1 MATPM
6 SGQIIA
12 RLRHQAYELHQCQQ
26 LIATVSDRVQT
37 VLDDIQVCTDHASLI
52 DPAVDTL
59 NQRIQTL
66 TEDMDRVYALRNDE
80 HDSYLR
86 EENSRQKRD
95 IAFLHE
101 SIRQAKEQHEAHVN
115 DLSESN
121 KELTQRVEELAKFN
135 DLLRSRTNEMR
146 QEYES
151 AIIDN
156 VDLKNTVK
164 TLQSTPA
171 FNVVAN
177 AAATS
182 DANGGASP
190 APIPFGKT
198 VVETNRGLTVTIES
212 SPSSSPEKASLNRGW
227 IDQDPSAEAFPF
239 PDIVPQHDFTS
250 VTPADGES
258 TQMAMPLLVRS
269 KNRPIVKGTQAANES
284 FERMQRALALSSLSN
299 RADATAITS
308 SPVSEPSI
316 KAFAANSETPRNLKS
331 KLNPTV
337 EAFTPSS
344 SGKDSAKSSTMQV
357 TATTNDDTKSEI
369 TTKTSNDENS
379 IPPHLRRYS
388 KVSDKETVT
397 AIDETSSKDKI
408 KDLDTVVINAKKKAA
423 NGFGQLPATSMK
435 PRVLPHLRRMTNVI
449 RDENLHP
456 SHSQYSGK
464 GKDKAETNNGK
475 ELWSRPAA
483 LTSIKENV
491 KAATT
496 PGPFVQ
502 RDPGVETSPNSQ
514 EPQSTNASTTQEATS
529 TATGT
534 LIDIEPDDSHK
545 AGEEKMVPEPSAF
558 IPMSF
563 REAPVKTETPAPTI
577 ILGDRVTDRNS
588 TAERSPAQ
596 AFSTSPASEKENNA
610 RFLKEYFE
618 NLSTVSQRYG
628 KASRQASANQEEG
641 VEASEPIKPTGA
653 NPIPQYYLF
662 HKKPTGT
669 RHLGALLDDESRGMV
684 LKPRDAAANL
694 SEQQQLLQQ
703 WKAVRKHDGK
713 VVYVL

>member
-59 NQRIQTL
+59 NQQIQTL
-66 TEDMDRVYALRNDE
+66 TRDMDRVYALRNDE
-80 HDSYLR
+80 HDSHLR

-95 IAFLHE
+95 LLFLHE
-101 SIRQAKEQHEAHVN
+101 TIRQAKEQHEAHVN

-121 KELTQRVEELAKFN
+121 KELTERVEKLEKFN

-164 TLQSTPA
+164 TLQSTPGKCHKSYQICGDAADNETA

-177 AAATS
+177 ATASS

-239 PDIVPQHDFTS
+239 PDIVSQPDFTS
-250 VTPADGES
+250 VTPADAES
-258 TQMAMPLLVRS
+258 TQIAMPLLVRS
-269 KNRPIVKGTQAANES
+269 KNRPIVKGTKAANES
-284 FERMQRALALSSLSN
+284 FERMQRALALSSCTWMPLAFFVKKKLSLTNSTVSN
-299 RADATAITS
+299 RADATAITHS
-308 SPVSEPSI
+308 LVSEPSI

-357 TATTNDDTKSEI
+357 AATTKDDTKSEI

-379 IPPHLRRYS
+379 LPPHLRRYS

-397 AIDETSSKDKI
+397 AIDETSTKDKI
-408 KDLDTVVINAKKKAA
+408 KDLDTVVINAKKKVA

-435 PRVLPHLRRMTNVI
+435 PRILPHLRRMTNVI

-456 SHSQYSGK
+456 SRSQYSGK

-483 LTSIKENV
+483 LTNIKENV

-502 RDPGVETSPNSQ
+502 RDPGLEASPNSQ
-514 EPQSTNASTTQEATS
+514 EPQSTNASTTQGATS

-545 AGEEKMVPEPSAF
+545 AGEEKMVSVPPGF

-563 REAPVKTETPAPTI
+563 REAPVKTETPAPTV
-577 ILGDRVTDRNS
+577 ILGDRVTDRNP

-610 RFLKEYFE
+610 RFLKEYVE
-618 NLSTVSQRYG
+618 NLSAVSQRYG
-628 KASRQASANQEEG
+628 RGSRQASASQEEEG
-641 VEASEPIKPTGA
+641 VEASDPIKSTGA
-653 NPIPQYYLF
+653 NTVSIL
-662 HKKPTGT
+662 
-669 RHLGALLDDESRGMV
+669 
-684 LKPRDAAANL
+684 
-694 SEQQQLLQQ
+694 
-703 WKAVRKHDGK
+703 
-713 VVYVL
+713 